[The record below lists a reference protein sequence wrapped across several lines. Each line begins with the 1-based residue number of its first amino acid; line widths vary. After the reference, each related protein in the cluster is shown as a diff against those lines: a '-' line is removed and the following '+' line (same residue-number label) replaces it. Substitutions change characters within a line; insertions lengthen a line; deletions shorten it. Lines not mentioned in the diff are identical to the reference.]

1 MEYRRL
7 GRTGLMVSELCLGTM
22 TFGNEADEGTSKGI
36 LDRFVEA
43 GGNFVDTANVY
54 SRGVSEEITGRAIR
68 GHEREDIVL
77 ATKFRFPMGSGPN
90 DKGAS
95 RKHIIA
101 ACEASLKRLG
111 TDFIDLYQIHCWD
124 AHTPIVE
131 TLSALDDL
139 VRSGKVRYIGAS
151 NFSGW
156 QIQKSLRV
164 SEREGLAR
172 FDCLQPQYSLIVR
185 DIEREVMPVC
195 REEGLGVIP
204 WSPLAGGFLTGKYSR
219 EDAPPQDTR
228 MASWTDTWERHATPE
243 KFDVVDKVTEIAGER
258 GADPA
263 QVALNWVKDRPGV
276 TSPIIGARNTGQL
289 EKSLDATGW
298 SLSEGELESLEET
311 ASLPYAYPYSMI
323 SRANA

>member
-1 MEYRRL
+1 MEYRKL

-22 TFGNEADEGTSKGI
+22 TFGNETDESASAEI
-36 LDRFVEA
+36 LDRFVES

-68 GHEREDIVL
+68 GHAREDVVL
-77 ATKFRFPMGSGPN
+77 ATKFRFPMGDGPN
-90 DKGAS
+90 DRGAS
-95 RKHIIA
+95 RKHVIA
-101 ACEASLKRLG
+101 ACERSLERLG
-111 TDFIDLYQIHCWD
+111 TDYVDLYQIHCWD
-124 AHTPIVE
+124 ARTPLEE

-156 QIQKSLRV
+156 QIEKSVRI

-185 DIEREVMPVC
+185 DVEREVLPVC

-219 EDAPPQDTR
+219 EDAPPEDTR

-243 KFDVVDKVTEIAGER
+243 KFDVVDRAKEIAEDR
-258 GADPA
+258 GKEPA
-263 QVALNWVKDRPGV
+263 QVALNWVKDQPGV
-276 TSPIIGARNTGQL
+276 TSPIIGARDLDQL
-289 EKSLDATGW
+289 EKNLGATGW
-298 SLSEGELESLEET
+298 SLSEEELAALDET
-311 ASLPYAYPYSMI
+311 SALPYAYPYDMI